1 MLDGTSTLLA
11 SPWRF
16 QAHPEVWL
24 LVAFLVGSYVYAI
37 RVIGPRATTTQPLV
51 SRGQVAAFAAAIG
64 LLWFASDWPMHDIAE
79 EYLYSVHMFQH
90 MVLSY
95 FVPPLVW
102 LATPAWLF
110 DVVVGRGVGR
120 TMVRFACRPVVAGLA
135 FNAVIMI
142 THIPDL
148 VNRSVSNGLLHYSL
162 HVLVVSTALAMW
174 IPIVAP
180 NKTWQIGPAGKMIY
194 LFLMSVVPT
203 VPAAWLTFAEG
214 VVYRH
219 YDIPIR
225 VWGLSATVDQQIAG
239 AIMKTGGSIFLWS
252 IVVTMFI
259 RGFARRFGDE
269 QQLRSTD
276 ESTLT
281 FEQVQV
287 EFSRTE
293 PVIEP
298 RR

>member
-1 MLDGTSTLLA
+1 
-11 SPWRF
+11 
-16 QAHPEVWL
+16 
-24 LVAFLVGSYVYAI
+24 
-37 RVIGPRATTTQPLV
+37 
-51 SRGQVAAFAAAIG
+51 
-64 LLWFASDWPMHDIAE
+64 
-79 EYLYSVHMFQH
+79 
-90 MVLSY
+90 
-95 FVPPLVW
+95 
-102 LATPAWLF
+102 
-110 DVVVGRGVGR
+110 
-120 TMVRFACRPVVAGLA
+120 
-135 FNAVIMI
+135 
-142 THIPDL
+142 
-148 VNRSVSNGLLHYSL
+148 
-162 HVLVVSTALAMW
+162 
-174 IPIVAP
+174 
-180 NKTWQIGPAGKMIY
+180 MIY

-293 PVIEP
+293 PVIES